1 MLENFLGDTGGRRG
15 REREQRRQEAASE
28 APDDGDPDWLEDD
41 GAEAEDAPSTDD
53 EPAASTDRERPDA
66 DELGEEEVV
75 DDLYHRI
82 ESLEDDLDRTSSEMG
97 AVRDSQEHVAEQV
110 DEVNDTVRQLLG
122 IYDLLTDDVNPFTG
136 EGETEGGFGV
146 FGEQED
152 GGFGLA
158 DREPADG
165 ADDDTVSFEDLKAAI
180 DEAAA
185 AEADR
190 DSGGQRITIEEL
202 GEPVDGG
209 PTEPDDDSR
218 VEVQATSDVGADD
231 AVGTDDGATGSK
243 DGTTGSEDGA
253 TGSDADE
260 DAAVTLTALAD
271 TYATDVIVFEWLT
284 ELVRTAG
291 PAATLRAIAYYHEIG
306 WIGADVRAH
315 LEATLGGP
323 DLDIGVDPEATPEEL
338 TAEDHAD
345 SYTYIM
351 KLEEIHETD
360 AEVSP

>member
-1 MLENFLGDTGGRRG
+1 M
-15 REREQRRQEAASE
+15 
-28 APDDGDPDWLEDD
+28 
-41 GAEAEDAPSTDD
+41 
-53 EPAASTDRERPDA
+53 
-66 DELGEEEVV
+66 
-75 DDLYHRI
+75 
-82 ESLEDDLDRTSSEMG
+82 
-97 AVRDSQEHVAEQV
+97 
-110 DEVNDTVRQLLG
+110 
-122 IYDLLTDDVNPFTG
+122 
-136 EGETEGGFGV
+136 
-146 FGEQED
+146 
-152 GGFGLA
+152 
-158 DREPADG
+158 
-165 ADDDTVSFEDLKAAI
+165 
-180 DEAAA
+180 
-185 AEADR
+185 
-190 DSGGQRITIEEL
+190 
-202 GEPVDGG
+202 
-209 PTEPDDDSR
+209 
-218 VEVQATSDVGADD
+218 
-231 AVGTDDGATGSK
+231 GTDDGATGSK

-323 DLDIGVDPEATPEEL
+323 DLDIGVDPEETPEEL

-351 KLEEIHETD
+351 KLEEIHETG

>member
-41 GAEAEDAPSTDD
+41 GTEAEDAPSIGD
-53 EPAASTDRERPDA
+53 EPTASTVRERPDA
-66 DELGEEEVV
+66 GDLGEEEVV

-97 AVRDSQEHVAEQV
+97 AVRDSQEHVADQV

-136 EGETEGGFGV
+136 EGETEEGFGV

-190 DSGGQRITIEEL
+190 ESGGQRITIEEL
-202 GEPVDGG
+202 GEPVGEPVDGG

-218 VEVQATSDVGADD
+218 VEVQATADVGADD
-231 AVGTDDGATGSK
+231 RETDDRETDDAG
-243 DGTTGSEDGA
+243 E
-253 TGSDADE
+253 SDDE

-315 LEATLGGP
+315 LEAALGGP